1 MTASEKKS
9 AEAPTFIEWT
19 TEARAYIPVMAIG
32 TFGADNG
39 LHSLV
44 VSPVGAIQ
52 SQHSSPPTKDSKPLR
67 NEIDER
73 ERLEKLRHVLARY
86 KNRPCHTFTSWHHWG
101 SPAFGRCP
109 FLPSLFSNLHLR
121 YLNMS
126 GASLFAG
133 AHHFVASNSTF
144 IESQTVSGMS
154 TKGIPR
160 AS

>member
-1 MTASEKKS
+1 
-9 AEAPTFIEWT
+9 
-19 TEARAYIPVMAIG
+19 MAIG

-44 VSPVGAIQ
+44 VSLVGAIQ
-52 SQHSSPPTKDSKPLR
+52 NQHSSPPTKDSKPLR
-67 NEIDER
+67 NEKDER
-73 ERLEKLRHVLARY
+73 EETRGTRHVLAGY
-86 KNRPCHTFTSWHHWG
+86 KNRPRYTFTSWHDWG

-109 FLPSLFSNLHLR
+109 FLPSLFPNFHLR

-144 IESQTVSGMS
+144 IESHTVSGMF
-154 TKGIPR
+154 TKGIRR